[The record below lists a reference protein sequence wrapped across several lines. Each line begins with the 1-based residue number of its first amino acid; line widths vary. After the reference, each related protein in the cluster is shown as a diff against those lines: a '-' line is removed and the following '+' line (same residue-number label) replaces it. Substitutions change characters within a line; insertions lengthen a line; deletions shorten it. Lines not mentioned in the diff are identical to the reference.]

1 MNIRK
6 KLLVAFALLF
16 AVHGFSQTIYTQ
28 TINNIDGSPVA
39 LSSYQGSKVLFIIA
53 PTKLADSSMVDD
65 IDSFKVKYG
74 DTIKLVGILSFED
87 GYADSNKAA
96 IKSIYQSRGLGNM
109 LLTEGMHTRK

>member
-1 MNIRK
+1 MNIKR
-6 KLLVAFALLF
+6 KLLVVFALLF

-39 LSSYQGSKVLFIIA
+39 FSSYQGSKVLFIIA
-53 PTKLADSSMVDD
+53 PTKLGDSSMVDD

-74 DTIKLVGILSFED
+74 DTIKLVGIMSFED

-96 IKSIYQSRGLGNM
+96 IKACTKAGVLGLCC
-109 LLTEGMHTRK
+109 